1 MNAGDYARASA
12 LVVQATLIKGIEASF
27 PTLTQAQQNDIL
39 LDVLDRIALRLGW
52 TMRRNG
58 VDAEEGE

>member
-1 MNAGDYARASA
+1 MDARDYARVSA
-12 LVVQATLIKGIEASF
+12 LRLEANIIDGIEASF

-39 LDVLDRIALRLGW
+39 LDILDRLALRMGW
-52 TMRRNG
+52 TIKRNG